1 MRSDPLR
8 GVFDVAA
15 IDRHLD
21 HRVSLARCTRHYRL
35 GVGEVE
41 PTQDDRHLEPRWP
54 LALVLGG
61 FITFTVVLRVVQPE
75 RERLGPAWLVP
86 SIEIA
91 LLGALIAAD
100 PTHLARRVKWLR
112 PVSITLIVSLLVMA
126 LISAAVLITDLIR
139 GAKVTE
145 SAASLLASGAVVWLG
160 NTLAF
165 GLLYWE
171 LDSGGPL
178 ARYRSVHPHPDFAF
192 TQQLS
197 PELAPPGWRPHYVD
211 YFVLGLTTSM
221 AFSPTDV
228 MPLKPWAKLMMVA
241 QSVLSLSVLGLV
253 IARAVNAFT

>member
-1 MRSDPLR
+1 MAADP
-8 GVFDVAA
+8 
-15 IDRHLD
+15 
-21 HRVSLARCTRHYRL
+21 
-35 GVGEVE
+35 
-41 PTQDDRHLEPRWP
+41 DDRHLEPRWP
-54 LALVLGG
+54 IAVVLGG
-61 FITFTVVLRVVQPE
+61 FIVLSVVLRIVQPE

-86 SIEIA
+86 SIEVA

-100 PTHLARRVKWLR
+100 PTHLARRTRWLR
-112 PVSITLIVSLLVMA
+112 PLAITLIVSLLVMA
-126 LISAAVLITDLIR
+126 MVSDAVLIVDLIK

-160 NTLAF
+160 TALAF

-178 ARYRSVHPHPDFAF
+178 ARYRDEHPHPDFAF

-211 YFVLGLTTSM
+211 YFVLGVTTSM

-228 MPLKPWAKLMMVA
+228 MPMKPWAKLTMVT
-241 QSVLSLSVLGLV
+241 QSAISLSVLGLV